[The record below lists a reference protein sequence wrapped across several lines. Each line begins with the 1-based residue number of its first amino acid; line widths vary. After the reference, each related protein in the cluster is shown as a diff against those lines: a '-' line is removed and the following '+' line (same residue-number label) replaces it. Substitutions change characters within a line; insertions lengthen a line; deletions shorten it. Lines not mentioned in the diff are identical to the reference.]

1 MLKRKGH
8 LGAGAVSEGL
18 AIFIKIEG
26 YFWSQSPVHHFRTAW
41 SSERGILRINNFS
54 KKV

>member
-26 YFWSQSPVHHFRTAW
+26 YFFVPKPGSSHSYCVKFRK
-41 SSERGILRINNFS
+41 GDFKN
-54 KKV
+54 K

>member
-18 AIFIKIEG
+18 AIFSKIEG
-26 YFWSQSPVHHFRTAW
+26 YFLSQSRFITFV
-41 SSERGILRINNFS
+41 LREVPKGRF
-54 KKV
+54 

>member
-26 YFWSQSPVHHFRTAW
+26 YFCPKARFITFVLCDAPKGGF
-41 SSERGILRINNFS
+41 
-54 KKV
+54 